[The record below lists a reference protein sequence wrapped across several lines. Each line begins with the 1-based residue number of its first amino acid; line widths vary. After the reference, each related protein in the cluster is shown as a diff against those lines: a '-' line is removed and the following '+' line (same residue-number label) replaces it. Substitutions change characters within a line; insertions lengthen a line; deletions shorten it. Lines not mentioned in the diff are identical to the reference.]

1 MFRANPE
8 DDLPRK
14 PVGEPKAVNGRQH
27 AAFAFVFVTVL
38 LDMLAIGVIVP
49 VLPRLVLH
57 FLGGDT
63 VRAADMLGLFGTVW
77 ALMQFVFSPVQG
89 ALSDRFGRKPVIVIS
104 NIGLGLDYVLMAVAP
119 AISWLFVGRVISG
132 ITAAS
137 ISTAYAYVADVT
149 PPERRS
155 ARFGVLG
162 AAFGAG
168 FILGPA
174 LGGIA
179 GNVDPRLPFWI
190 AAALSLANGLYG
202 ILILPESLPPAR
214 RASFSWGR
222 ANPLGSL
229 VLLRSQPQLAALAW
243 INFVGNLAH
252 AVLPSMA
259 VLYMTYR
266 YGWDERT
273 VGLTMAAVGVCA
285 MIVQGALIG
294 PVVGRFGERNSLIAG
309 LMFGIAGFL
318 VFGLTSSGPA
328 FLLGIPLMALW
339 GLANPSALGL
349 MSRRVSPSEQGRLQG
364 ANSSIMGIA
373 NLLGP
378 GLFTQSFAIAISVR
392 HEWDLPGA
400 PFLLA
405 AVLLAIAATVAWTT
419 TRAKSPIH

>member
-1 MFRANPE
+1 MFRANPK
-8 DDLPRK
+8 DDLRRESASK
-14 PVGEPKAVNGRQH
+14 PKAVTGRQR

-38 LDMLAIGVIVP
+38 LDMLAIGVIIP
-49 VLPRLVLH
+49 VLPRLVLS

-77 ALMQFVFSPVQG
+77 ALMQFVFSPLQG

-168 FILGPA
+168 FVLGPA

-214 RASFSWGR
+214 RASFSWRR

-229 VLLRSQPQLAALAW
+229 VLLRSQPQLATLAS
-243 INFVGNLAH
+243 INFLGNLAH
-252 AVLPSMA
+252 AVLPSMS

-266 YGWDERT
+266 YGWDERS
-273 VGLTMAAVGVCA
+273 VGLAMAAVGVCA
-285 MIVQGALIG
+285 MIVQGALIS

-318 VFGLTSSGPA
+318 VFGLASSGKA

-378 GLFTQSFAIAISVR
+378 GLFTQTFAIAISVR
-392 HEWDLPGA
+392 HEWHLPGA
-400 PFLLA
+400 PFVLA
-405 AVLLAIAATVAWTT
+405 AVLLAIAATTAWAT
-419 TRAKSPIH
+419 TRAKQLIN